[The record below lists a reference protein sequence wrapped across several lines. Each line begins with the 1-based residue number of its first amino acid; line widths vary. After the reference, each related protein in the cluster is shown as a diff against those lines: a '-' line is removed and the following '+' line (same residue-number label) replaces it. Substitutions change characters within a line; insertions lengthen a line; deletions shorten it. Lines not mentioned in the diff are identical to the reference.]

1 MFLCTLVT
9 YQLPSISKQVK
20 TQLNV
25 IDITSKRQTDKP
37 IKLTAKLI
45 ANALPRTNRYD
56 IKDTTVSGL
65 RLRISPTSRKVFVAL
80 GKVKST
86 NQVRVLTLGDAN
98 LLTLDKARELATEF
112 LTKLHLGIDVR
123 KVSSEQELADN
134 KKKITLHDAMEQYL
148 SDRQL
153 KPSTV
158 KDYRYEIPLYC
169 KAFLTLPVQEI
180 TEDSVCKWYLRNS
193 HRSTSIDKAFR
204 SLRAILQYQVGLH
217 TITFNPA
224 HAVTIRKLRYK
235 IKPRTRRVESH
246 NITKFVDGWLK
257 LMVEDA
263 INPIQGDFILML
275 LMSGLR
281 LNECRKLK
289 WSNIC
294 YELYTITVYDTKNGS
309 DHTIPLTPLIFD
321 VFQRR
326 KNDNPKENPFIFPA
340 MQGKGISETKH
351 INDCR
356 KTLDKISIAAN
367 IDCVRP
373 HDIRRTFT
381 SILDELNIS
390 ESNIKALLNHN
401 DGTVTRKHYLQSTN
415 IETKRSNLWEVGK
428 FLESSVTIRRNGSNW
443 KCLGTLRH
451 YVYGTA
457 NIEYVIEKDKVTAKG
472 ILESMR

>member
-9 YQLPSISKQVK
+9 YQLPKISKPVK

-25 IDITSKRQTDKP
+25 INITSKRQTDKP
-37 IKLTAKLI
+37 IKLTVKLI
-45 ANALPRTNRYD
+45 TNALPRINRYD
-56 IKDTTVSGL
+56 VKDTVVAGL
-65 RLRISPTSRKVFVAL
+65 RLRISPSGKKTFIAL
-80 GKVKST
+80 AKVKAT
-86 NQVRVLTLGDAN
+86 NQVRVLTLGNAN
-98 LLTLDKARELATEF
+98 LLLLDKARQLATNF

-123 KVSSEQELADN
+123 KVDAQ
-134 KKKITLHDAMEQYL
+134 KKQIENDKAITLYDAMEQYL
-148 SDRQL
+148 TDRQL

-169 KAFLTLPVQEI
+169 QDFLHLGVQEI
-180 TEDSVCKWYLRNS
+180 TESSICKWYLSNS

-224 HAVTIRKLRYK
+224 HAVTVRKLRYK
-235 IKPRTRRVESH
+235 IKPRTRRVENH
-246 NITKFVDGWLK
+246 NLPKFMDCWLN
-257 LMVEDA
+257 LMVEET

-281 LNECRKLK
+281 LGECRKLK
-289 WSNIC
+289 WDNIC
-294 YELYTITVYDTKNGS
+294 YDLYTITVFDTKNGC
-309 DHTIPLTPLIFD
+309 DHIIPLTPIMLD

-326 KNDNPKENPFIFPA
+326 QNDNPKENPYIFPA
-340 MQGKGISETKH
+340 MQGKGISDTKH
-351 INDCR
+351 IIDCR
-356 KTLDKISIAAN
+356 KTLDRISTIAG
-367 IDCVRP
+367 IDIIRP

-381 SILDELNIS
+381 SILDVLNVS

-415 IETKRSNLWEVGK
+415 LETKRTNLWSVGK
-428 FLESSVTIRRNGSNW
+428 LLERSITVERNGNTW
-443 KCLGTLRH
+443 ECLGTLRH

-457 NIEYVIEKDKVTAKG
+457 DIEYENEKGKVTAKD
-472 ILESMR
+472 IVAAMR